1 MKITVFELEE
11 EDREQ
16 WEILYCGYAKFY
28 QTSLNKEILDKVWSW
43 IHNKEKK
50 FYALI
55 AKDETDKALGIMHY
69 REMPSPLRGQ
79 NVGFLDDLF
88 VHPDYRGKS
97 VVDELFAALRQAA
110 KNRDWK
116 FIRWITAD
124 NNYRGRAVYD
134 KLATRTD
141 WLTYEMKID

>member
-1 MKITVFELEE
+1 
-11 EDREQ
+11 
-16 WEILYCGYAKFY
+16 
-28 QTSLNKEILDKVWSW
+28 
-43 IHNKEKK
+43 
-50 FYALI
+50 
-55 AKDETDKALGIMHY
+55 MHY